1 MKFWSITLT
10 NNNKVEEIARIKS
23 EGLAWITYQKIRE
36 VYKDT
41 EYKVNIVQTK
51 KKIRSSKRNL
61 KKYE

>member
-23 EGLAWITYQKIRE
+23 EGLAWITCQRVKE

-41 EYKVNIVQTK
+41 EYTVKMVQTK
-51 KKIRSSKRNL
+51 KRLEAVKEI
-61 KKYE
+61 